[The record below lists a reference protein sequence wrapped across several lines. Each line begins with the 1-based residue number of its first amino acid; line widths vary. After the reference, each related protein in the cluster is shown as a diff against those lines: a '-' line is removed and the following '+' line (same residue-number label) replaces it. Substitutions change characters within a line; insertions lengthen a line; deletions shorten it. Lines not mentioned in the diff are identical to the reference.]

1 MPRLGGVGLVKA
13 LRHMGAGTPM
23 ILMSGHPM
31 GEDPVELDELHIA
44 AWVEKPPRPE
54 LLARALAEAIAGVLT
69 WALQPHLSMRRT
81 KQVVQEC
88 MLCLLMLRY

>member
-13 LRHMGAGTPM
+13 LRHTGHRTPV

-31 GEDPVELDELHIA
+31 GEDSAELDELQIA

-54 LLARALAEAIAGVLT
+54 LLARALAD
-69 WALQPHLSMRRT
+69 ALGGAQG
-81 KQVVQEC
+81 E
-88 MLCLLMLRY
+88 